1 MINFFSI
8 LLENT
13 VWYTCNIFPMICEN
27 TSYIFEHTI
36 PNTYFYLIG
45 SEKEVI
51 SKEIIFLDGGESGG
65 GVILDNNTIAP
76 VIYTPVEIPTSQV
89 TVNPVLNLL
98 GITEETKNSITDSQL
113 SLHEKRC
120 LLEREFA
127 ASEYTIKIKQ
137 LQTRCEDYVGLHKL
151 NISREEHLTTTQ
163 RIVKLH
169 NLEKE
174 INKEFDSLIEVVH
187 YAQYA
192 NAYFNINTNPLN
204 RLLSHTLKEL
214 HVTHFLRNHSE
225 VQKSIIEQVLK
236 NSKQILDSQTFT
248 AEEYKVEFKK
258 LITFLEESAVTQ
270 NLDENIKKIKTDLQR
285 SDVDSR
291 RGEFDTIREELK
303 SIVKN
308 NAKLNKEICTTDEEL
323 KNQSKTA
330 KVLRSKYM
338 TATVKEKY
346 LSELHKI
353 KEIDNKLKILR
364 DTLEGG
370 KRRFFRS
377 EEFHAEVEFLKKE
390 GSAHTTELTELK
402 YYYDLHSSA
411 KWNFVS
417 YSLRKE

>member
-113 SLHEKRC
+113 SLYEKRC
-120 LLEREFA
+120 FLERKFTTSRYTREINQLTKLCQDYLNLCEF
-127 ASEYTIKIKQ
+127 KI
-137 LQTRCEDYVGLHKL
+137 L
-151 NISREEHLTTTQ
+151 REEHLDETEK
-163 RIVKLH
+163 ILKFNNIKNKL
-169 NLEKE
+169 
-174 INKEFDSLIEVVH
+174 NKDSDDLIEIVY

-192 NAYFNINTNPLN
+192 NIHFNINTNPLN

-291 RGEFDTIREELK
+291 RGEFDTIREELE

-308 NAKLNKEICTTDEEL
+308 NA
-323 KNQSKTA
+323 
-330 KVLRSKYM
+330 
-338 TATVKEKY
+338 
-346 LSELHKI
+346 SEHI
-353 KEIDNKLKILR
+353 GRFIG
-364 DTLEGG
+364 LED
-370 KRRFFRS
+370 FRKK
-377 EEFHAEVEFLKKE
+377 ADFLKKE

>member
-1 MINFFSI
+1 
-8 LLENT
+8 
-13 VWYTCNIFPMICEN
+13 MICEN

-291 RGEFDTIREELK
+291 RGEFDTIREELE

-308 NAKLNKEICTTDEEL
+308 NA
-323 KNQSKTA
+323 
-330 KVLRSKYM
+330 
-338 TATVKEKY
+338 
-346 LSELHKI
+346 SEHI
-353 KEIDNKLKILR
+353 GRFIG
-364 DTLEGG
+364 LED
-370 KRRFFRS
+370 FRKK
-377 EEFHAEVEFLKKE
+377 ADFLKKE